1 MARSG
6 VEMLATAE
14 LVAPV
19 PLHWRRLLVRRYNQA
34 ALLAW
39 PLARLAGVPAVPD
52 LLLRRRATRSE
63 ERRLWNA
70 CVSTCRSRGAAYQSN
85 RKSIPFRLLHQH
97 YIHHTRI
104 KHTQNIVQ
112 QV

>member
-1 MARSG
+1 MRYDEASRPLLLGFKHGDRTEAAPPFAAWMARSG

-52 LLLRRRATRSE
+52 LLLRRRATPSQGRQIGRASCR
-63 ERRLWNA
+63 ER
-70 CVSTCRSRGAAYQSN
+70 VG
-85 RKSIPFRLLHQH
+85 PD
-97 YIHHTRI
+97 
-104 KHTQNIVQ
+104 V
-112 QV
+112 